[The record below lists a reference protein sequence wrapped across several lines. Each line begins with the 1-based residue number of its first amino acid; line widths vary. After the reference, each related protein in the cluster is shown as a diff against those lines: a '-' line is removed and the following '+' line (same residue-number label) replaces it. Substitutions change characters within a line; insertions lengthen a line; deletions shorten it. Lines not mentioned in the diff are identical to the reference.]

1 MGEKDISSND
11 KENMERKKRC
21 DSIVVDSEVLST
33 CSSKCHTPMG
43 STGPLIAKIPVILSD
58 VEVEINVESE
68 IELEKTDI
76 TDINVINIDKEVFV
90 KECKLI
96 PYTNKLFIEGYVQK
110 NIQVSNNDCTNKASE
125 DNKIEYTVINSPF
138 KCVTEIEFFKKPL
151 YGESYKERLNSL
163 DKNMLCK
170 NNKEDSWVH
179 YSKLYEPVYCEYQ
192 YAKILETDIFDNED
206 YGTKYL
212 QEEKKCKK
220 ILEKMVIFIRIK
232 VIQNQQVFIPEFDG
246 DVMIVEDSKN
256 DSIPQ
261 YIRND
266 DKKKM
271 DITVEF
277 DEKEGLITKEYD
289 ELE

>member
-33 CSSKCHTPMG
+33 CNSKCHTPMG

-125 DNKIEYTVINSPF
+125 GNKIEYTVVNSPF

-163 DKNMLCK
+163 DKNTLCK
-170 NNKEDSWVH
+170 NNNEDSWIH

-212 QEEKKCKK
+212 PEEKKCKK

-246 DVMIVEDSKN
+246 DVMVIENCNN

-261 YIRND
+261 YTGDNDGRQRNVSVGFNEG
-266 DKKKM
+266 KGS
-271 DITVEF
+271 
-277 DEKEGLITKEYD
+277 KEEEDSGLK
-289 ELE
+289 

>member
-163 DKNMLCK
+163 DKNTLCK

-192 YAKILETDIFDNED
+192 YAKILEADIFDNED

-232 VIQNQQVFIPEFDG
+232 VIQNQQVFIPEFD
-246 DVMIVEDSKN
+246 
-256 DSIPQ
+256 
-261 YIRND
+261 
-266 DKKKM
+266 
-271 DITVEF
+271 
-277 DEKEGLITKEYD
+277 EKEGLITKEYD